1 MKTEERAVFTFPT
14 TTDAMHM
21 EYLCGRMN
29 LPGRMIPVPTSI
41 SAGCGLAWSAPPE
54 ARERTEAAAREQG
67 VRVEAVTVLV
77 L

>member
-1 MKTEERAVFTFPT
+1 MRTEERAVFTFPT

-21 EYLCGRMN
+21 EYLCGKRN

-41 SAGCGLAWSAPPE
+41 SAGCGLAWSAPPASRE
-54 ARERTEAAAREQG
+54 AAQKAAREGG
-67 VRVEAVTVLV
+67 VRVEAVTMLV